1 MTQWPPAYMQGLGSA
16 NYGMWDS
23 PTPGLTLSGQV
34 QPGEGGVDIGV
45 PIGTPVYALASGPII
60 AAGYWNDAAH
70 GVITQRV
77 NVPGAGVQDLYY
89 QHIQLDPSIAHCM
102 GNCNQY
108 VQKGQKIG
116 VIGPFNEI
124 EMGFN
129 SLWGGVWGTG
139 HPGPWIRDP
148 RPWLSAL
155 VHGSPAPVSASGQT
169 TPGTPGAPGIPNPLA
184 ALASVNSFFQSLSP
198 ALAWLSSPIR
208 IIKMVTGLV
217 LIGVAL
223 YLLTVPEAAQ
233 KAAKFF
239 DNQEALKA

>member
-1 MTQWPPAYMQGLGSA
+1 M
-16 NYGMWDS
+16 
-23 PTPGLTLSGQV
+23 
-34 QPGEGGVDIGV
+34 
-45 PIGTPVYALASGPII
+45 
-60 AAGYWNDAAH
+60 
-70 GVITQRV
+70 
-77 NVPGAGVQDLYY
+77 QDLYY
-89 QHIQLDPSIAHCM
+89 QHIQLDSSISQCM

-139 HPGPWIRDP
+139 HPGPWVRDP

-155 VHGSPAPVSASGQT
+155 VSGNPTPYTGTGT
-169 TPGTPGAPGIPNPLA
+169 TGAGGIPNPLA

-208 IIKMVTGLV
+208 IIKMITGLV

-223 YLLTVPEAAQ
+223 YLLTVPEAAT
-233 KAAKFF
+233 KAAKFIKQ
-239 DNQEALKA
+239 NPEVLAA